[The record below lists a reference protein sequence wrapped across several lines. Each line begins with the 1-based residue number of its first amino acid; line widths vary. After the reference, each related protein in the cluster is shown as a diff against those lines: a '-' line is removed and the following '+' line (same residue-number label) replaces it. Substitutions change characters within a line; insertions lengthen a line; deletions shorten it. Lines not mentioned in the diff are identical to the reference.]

1 MTYVINFIS
10 RNKDNTEI
18 KGFKPRSKNFLTED
32 FPSEELNEKFED
44 FIKKG
49 VDGEFSRFYVSINRV
64 DEIKVKK
71 ELAKFLIDE
80 AITPTNWKL
89 EQIENKI
96 VSLASKVENK
106 LEKKWL
112 FDCDTDLNTTLAFI
126 KEIPAEVE
134 YTMHRTPHGF
144 AVITSRGFDTREIL
158 KKHPDI
164 DLKKDAPLCYK
175 WGFKGE
181 R

>member
-1 MTYVINFIS
+1 MTYVISFIS
-10 RNKDNTEI
+10 RNKDNVKIE
-18 KGFKPRSKNFLTED
+18 GFKPRSKNFLTED

-89 EQIENKI
+89 EQIENKV

-158 KKHPDI
+158 KKYPDI
-164 DLKKDAPLCYK
+164 DLKRDAPLCYK

>member
-10 RNKDNTEI
+10 RNKDNANIE
-18 KGFKPRSKNFLTED
+18 GFKPRSKSFLTEG
-32 FPSEELNEKFED
+32 FLNKELDEKFKD
-44 FIKKG
+44 FIEKG
-49 VDGEFSRFYVSINRV
+49 MDGEFSRFYVSINRV
-64 DEIKVKK
+64 DETKVKK

-89 EQIENKI
+89 EQIENKV

-126 KEIPAEVE
+126 KEIPAEIK
-134 YTMHRTPHGF
+134 YAIHRTPHGF

-158 KKHPDI
+158 KKYPDI

>member
-1 MTYVINFIS
+1 MTYIISFIS
-10 RNKDNTEI
+10 RNKDNATI
-18 KGFKPRSKNFLTED
+18 KGFKPRSKNFLTEN
-32 FPSEELNEKFED
+32 FPSKELDEKFKN
-44 FIKKG
+44 FIEKG
-49 VDGEFSRFYVSINRV
+49 TYGELSRFYVSINRI
-64 DEIKVKK
+64 DETKVKK

-89 EQIENKI
+89 KQIENKV

-134 YTMHRTPHGF
+134 YEIHRTPHGF

-158 KKHPDI
+158 KKYPDI
-164 DLKKDAPLCYK
+164 DLKRDAPLCYK